1 MIVVIHSK
9 WLKFERGHIA
19 TRPRDITYIQRI
31 YSMYECHILP
41 CPTLKWRI
49 NSPALDTPEQSYMTD
64 MVPRSLPLS
73 PGRRRWVAVK
83 AQEFWDLLGVSRVIF
98 YFRGWIFILTKK
110 NFRTVVRK
118 PDWTK
123 ASGSSDWTELDYAA
137 RASNWTELDQGLWKL
152 GLNWTGLRCQ
162 SFELD

>member
-1 MIVVIHSK
+1 MAYKQPWTLRNS
-9 WLKFERGHIA
+9 HIW
-19 TRPRDITYIQRI
+19 PI
-31 YSMYECHILP
+31 
-41 CPTLKWRI
+41 W
-49 NSPALDTPEQSYMTD
+49 
-64 MVPRSLPLS
+64 SLPLS

-118 PDWTK
+118 PNWTK
-123 ASGSSDWTELDYAA
+123 ASGSSDRTEPDYAA

-162 SFELD
+162 SFELDRTGPRPLEARTELNWTTLPELRTGLNPDYGPRWRLKIGTFQRLH